1 MSHMATR
8 KWHVL
13 VFLAGAALWA
23 IVYVTRSIHD
33 GSLYAIS
40 ELAKIG
46 AIITSFAFVA
56 TVGLELSG
64 VAKKRSNVGQD
75 SERDKGQLSRVD
87 TFVGSV
93 FLVALLGY
101 FPTARYFQ
109 VLTPIVFWAVVVTLA
124 AIGALLINLWSIRSG
139 RPPVAKDSIRIDRGL
154 LPGLLLVP
162 CVAIVLRLVDTVP
175 ALVSDPTTY
184 AGTVVDTSIW
194 GGLHSWAS
202 YSVEVQI
209 DSGKGVSFNVS
220 RANFEKLPM
229 GTKIKLQA
237 WDGLL
242 GMPCCLGDC
251 MAPATTV
258 SQ

>member
-1 MSHMATR
+1 MATR

-13 VFLAGAALWA
+13 VFLASVALWA
-23 IVYVTRSIHD
+23 IVYALSSIHD
-33 GSLYAIS
+33 ASLYAIC
-40 ELAKIG
+40 EAAKLG

-64 VAKKRSNVGQD
+64 AGKKPSPAGKD
-75 SERDKGQLSRVD
+75 SKRDNRQLSRAD
-87 TFVGSV
+87 TIVGSV
-93 FLVALLGY
+93 SLLALLGY
-101 FPTARYFQ
+101 SPAARYFQ
-109 VLTPIVFWAVVVTLA
+109 VLTPVVFWAVVIALA

-139 RPPVAKDSIRIDRGL
+139 RPPNAEGSIRIDRGL

-162 CVAIVLRLVDTVP
+162 CLAIVLRLVDTVP
-175 ALVSDPTTY
+175 AILSEPTTHS
-184 AGTVVDTSIW
+184 GTVVDTSIW
-194 GGLHSWAS
+194 GGLHAWAS
-202 YSVEVQI
+202 YSVEVRI
-209 DSGKGVSFNVS
+209 DSGQTVSFNVS
-220 RANFEKLPM
+220 RANFEKLPI